1 MKEQEEDT
9 EFARMMERVHNTIRE
24 LRKNKLANGHTFM
37 CIEEHLP
44 SDQVIYEYPNGAFK
58 VVKIT
63 GVLAPAKFV
72 RPATPEEITHIK
84 KKNPAYPE
92 FYL

>member
-1 MKEQEEDT
+1 MKEQEEADRIAT
-9 EFARMMERVHNTIRE
+9 IQEKANKTIRE
-24 LRKNKLANGHTFM
+24 LRKNKLSNGHTFM
-37 CIEEHLP
+37 CTEEHIPKEQTIL
-44 SDQVIYEYPNGAFK
+44 EYPNGAFK

-72 RPATPEEITHIK
+72 RMATPEEIAHIK
-84 KKNPAYPE
+84 KTNPAYPE